1 MKLCPS
7 SYKSNDITRGPCF
20 VWLVKAPMIFSFR
33 KSCRAFF
40 FTDIDSQL
48 EKTKLDQV
56 YATALAADE
65 GLLWVGTSVGVTLV
79 FPLPR
84 LEGIPL
90 VSGTNCHPFYLDCN
104 ALKRTL
110 SRYLAISLKS

>member
-1 MKLCPS
+1 M
-7 SYKSNDITRGPCF
+7 
-20 VWLVKAPMIFSFR
+20 
-33 KSCRAFF
+33 
-40 FTDIDSQL
+40 
-48 EKTKLDQV
+48 EKTKLDLI

-90 VSGTNCHPFYLDCN
+90 VSGKNCHLFYIDCN
-104 ALKRTL
+104 GLESTPR
-110 SRYLAISLKS
+110 

>member
-1 MKLCPS
+1 MSVFLTS
-7 SYKSNDITRGPCF
+7 LS
-20 VWLVKAPMIFSFR
+20 APLLYPRIHISALLFP
-33 KSCRAFF
+33 
-40 FTDIDSQL
+40 DIDSQL

-90 VSGTNCHPFYLDCN
+90 VSGRKLLITFSY
-104 ALKRTL
+104 
-110 SRYLAISLKS
+110 SLWPKAVEH

>member
-1 MKLCPS
+1 MS
-7 SYKSNDITRGPCF
+7 
-20 VWLVKAPMIFSFR
+20 LVTEARLPFNLR
-33 KSCRAFF
+33 KSFF
-40 FTDIDSQL
+40 LTDIDSQL

-90 VSGTNCHPFYLDCN
+90 VSGKNCLLFYLDCN
-104 ALKRTL
+104 GLKNTHR
-110 SRYLAISLKS
+110 

>member
-1 MKLCPS
+1 M
-7 SYKSNDITRGPCF
+7 
-20 VWLVKAPMIFSFR
+20 
-33 KSCRAFF
+33 
-40 FTDIDSQL
+40 
-48 EKTKLDQV
+48 

-90 VSGTNCHPFYLDCN
+90 VSGKNCHLFTLIVTGLKTPIELDFVVQSLTDDKN
-104 ALKRTL
+104 AFVRK
-110 SRYLAISLKS
+110 

>member
-1 MKLCPS
+1 M
-7 SYKSNDITRGPCF
+7 
-20 VWLVKAPMIFSFR
+20 
-33 KSCRAFF
+33 
-40 FTDIDSQL
+40 

-90 VSGTNCHPFYLDCN
+90 VSGKNCHPCYLDCN
-104 ALKRTL
+104 GFKGTP
-110 SRYLAISLKS
+110 IEFDFVTQSLTDDKNA

>member
-1 MKLCPS
+1 MC
-7 SYKSNDITRGPCF
+7 
-20 VWLVKAPMIFSFR
+20 WLLFA
-33 KSCRAFF
+33 
-40 FTDIDSQL
+40 DIDSQL

-56 YATALAADE
+56 YVTALAADE

-90 VSGTNCHPFYLDCN
+90 VSGKGHFCLQN
-104 ALKRTL
+104 AQIYQIEER
-110 SRYLAISLKS
+110 

>member
-1 MKLCPS
+1 MYNSIVP
-7 SYKSNDITRGPCF
+7 
-20 VWLVKAPMIFSFR
+20 
-33 KSCRAFF
+33 
-40 FTDIDSQL
+40 FTVSALLFPDIDSQL

-90 VSGTNCHPFYLDCN
+90 VSGKNSSTVF
-104 ALKRTL
+104 
-110 SRYLAISLKS
+110 